1 MARTRTCASA
11 ISASLAI
18 AGLAIVGA
26 GGSARAAAQPATTAP
41 AVATIAGSVA
51 SFASDTPAT
60 GNVPASERLTI
71 QLWLQP
77 RTAAATRFA
86 QAVSTPGSSQFR
98 RYLSPD
104 AYAARFA
111 ATPADASAVQS
122 WLRARGFTAVS
133 TDPERAYVQATASA
147 TTINQAFDVR
157 LKLYKSSAAI
167 NAGVYALRSND
178 RPVSVP
184 TTLAGIVL
192 GVTGLDNAAPA
203 DPLPGT
209 AVRTEP
215 RDTAVSSSASLSAAP
230 CSAYYGQ
237 HQQGGLPKYFGQTSF
252 PTQVCGYSAR
262 QLRAAY
268 GANLTNTG
276 AGQTIALVELA
287 PPDPDDLRTL
297 QDYAKVSGLPAP
309 SGKRF
314 AELSVGSP
322 CSGTSAG
329 GEQPGAAAAPDIE
342 EQMDIEAAYA
352 MAPGA
357 NELVV
362 AGASCGGSDPVT
374 QSYLDADQ
382 AVLDGSGHH
391 PLASIASNS
400 WESDPEGQP
409 ASVTNIEHAYLL
421 QAAAEGVGM
430 YFASGDD
437 SGVNA
442 PADDPYAIAVG
453 GTTLGIGKTGNR
465 LFETGWSTGL
475 LAPQGGKWVN
485 EGELGAAAGGP
496 SVTWKQ
502 PGSQRGVVPAALS
515 RVPGRSGQYR
525 SVPDISADADP
536 ATAMAVGVLSVTPGQ
551 KTLFYLTPGG
561 GTSEATPLVAGLVA
575 AAQQGSKVPFGF
587 LNPVLYK
594 LAGTSALHD
603 ALPLS
608 VTSPPSLRGVSC
620 DAALCGVPGLLI
632 FDVQSTDKSA
642 GYTGQVTLKG
652 YDNMTGLGTPNGQ
665 YFIKAL
671 RALEK

>member
-1 MARTRTCASA
+1 MASFTSDT
-11 ISASLAI
+11 
-18 AGLAIVGA
+18 
-26 GGSARAAAQPATTAP
+26 RAA
-41 AVATIAGSVA
+41 
-51 SFASDTPAT
+51 

-111 ATPADASAVQS
+111 ATPADASTVES

-133 TDPERAYVQATASA
+133 TDPERAYVRATASA
-147 TTINQAFDVR
+147 ATINQAFDVR
-157 LKLYKSSAAI
+157 LKLYKSSAAV
-167 NAGVYALRSND
+167 NAGAYALRSND
-178 RPVSVP
+178 RPISLP
-184 TTLAGIVL
+184 TTLARMVL

-203 DPLPGT
+203 DPPHSPGTSVGT
-209 AVRTEP
+209 AV
-215 RDTAVSSSASLSAAP
+215 DAAASSSSSLSSAP
-230 CSAYYGQ
+230 CSVYYGQ
-237 HQQGGLPKYFGQTSF
+237 HQQRGLPKYFGRTSF

-268 GANLTNTG
+268 GADMANTG
-276 AGQTIALVELA
+276 KGQTIALVELA
-287 PPDPDDLRTL
+287 PPDPDDLLTL

-314 AELSVGSP
+314 AELSVGSH
-322 CSGTSAG
+322 CGDTSVG
-329 GEQPGAAAAPDIE
+329 REQPSATAAADIE
-342 EQMDIEAAYA
+342 EQMDVEAAYA
-352 MAPGA
+352 MAPDA

-409 ASVTNIEHAYLL
+409 ASVTDIEHAYLL

-430 YFASGDD
+430 YFASGDN

-442 PADDPYAIAVG
+442 PADDPFAIAVG

-475 LAPQGGKWVN
+475 LAPQKGKWVN

-502 PGSQRGVVPAALS
+502 PGYQRAIVPAALS
-515 RVPGRSGQYR
+515 RVPGLSGQYR

-551 KTLFYLTPGG
+551 KTLFYLAPGG
-561 GTSEATPLVAGLVA
+561 GTSEATPLVAGMVA

-608 VTSPPSLRGVSC
+608 AATTTPPLRGVSC
-620 DAALCGVPGLLI
+620 DVALCGVQGLLI
-632 FDVQSTDKSA
+632 FDVQSTDKSEDYA
-642 GYTGQVTLKG
+642 GQVTLKG

-671 RALEK
+671 RALEKGGVRL